1 MWWGVRTH
9 LFLLLQVPT
18 PSLVV
23 PTLSQNIILSPFLF
37 PFSSVLGM
45 LGIPLTTL
53 SSPASNRVPATFILT
68 RLLFMISPLMM
79 LQHSEKCEFEIHWE
93 NAPLYYTLVLKEKK
107 WVYLEFPSFSSL
119 CSPISINSLPQR
131 QVIKTKNVIS

>member
-107 WVYLEFPSFSSL
+107 WVYLEFPSFSL
-119 CSPISINSLPQR
+119 LYSPISINSLPQR

>member
-23 PTLSQNIILSPFLF
+23 PTLSQNIISSPFMF
-37 PFSSVLGM
+37 PFSPVLAM

-107 WVYLEFPSFSSL
+107 NGYTLNSL
-119 CSPISINSLPQR
+119 VSPHSAHQYRSTLPQR